1 MLRGIDR
8 KGKPMSPK
16 PARLLVL
23 ILLAPSGLFAQGV
36 PQEAAQGVAQQTLM
50 PMAEV
55 VRRAVDRDPGVRA
68 READREAARS
78 EIDRTRAERLPKLYL
93 STNAGAGQE
102 PNDLADVLLTGLTP
116 VAVTDPVTRSRLADL
131 SASRPYVIPAARL
144 ENMLFDGGQTGA
156 AIRSA
161 RLTADKAA
169 VDEGATREAEAYAA
183 ASNFL
188 NLAYDQAFSRYLEE
202 YEGVAELTAAAIR
215 DQAAAGRATDS
226 EALAAEAKLQAAKT
240 ALEDN
245 RDDLRLE
252 SSLLRQQAS
261 LPTETAFDTR
271 PLESRLVEAQAP
283 PNPLP
288 IQEEGGPGTSAAF
301 SPDKNADLQIA
312 SLDTRLQEEAVQTAR
327 ARRLPSVNL
336 VAEYGFAFSNLLFTF
351 RPGYDVGVQ
360 ANFPLFTS
368 HELEQSV
375 KTELYRADAARLRQE
390 KVAASLREEDLETS
404 AQGRKLARNSQAARS
419 QLAQAEENYRVARL
433 KYDQGAGSASNLMEG
448 AELLLSSRRQCLDL
462 ARSSL
467 LLHWTRLRM
476 QGELLGELK
485 GEGQLPK

>member
-1 MLRGIDR
+1 
-8 KGKPMSPK
+8 MSSR
-16 PARLLVL
+16 PARLLAL
-23 ILLAPSGLFAQGV
+23 ILLAPAPL
-36 PQEAAQGVAQQTLM
+36 VAQQTLM

-55 VRRAVDRDPGVRA
+55 IRRAVDRDPGVKA
-68 READREAARS
+68 REAERQAARS

-93 STNAGAGQE
+93 STNAGAGQM
-102 PNDLADVLLTGLTP
+102 PNDLADVLLTGLSP
-116 VAVTDPVTRSRLADL
+116 VAVTDPLTRSRLADL
-131 SASRPYVIPAARL
+131 SANRPYVIPAARL
-144 ENMLFDGGQTGA
+144 ENTLFDGGRTGA

-169 VDEGATREAEAYAA
+169 VDQAATREAEAYST

-202 YEGVAELTAAAIR
+202 YEGVTELTAAAIR

-226 EALAAEAKLQAAKT
+226 EALAAAAKLQAARA

-245 RDDLRLE
+245 RDDLLLA
-252 SSLLRQQAS
+252 SNLLRQQAS
-261 LPTETAFDTR
+261 LPAETAFDTR
-271 PLESRLVEAQAP
+271 SLESKLVEGVAP
-283 PNPLP
+283 EVP
-288 IQEEGGPGTSAAF
+288 AAF

-327 ARRLPSVNL
+327 ARRLPSLNL
-336 VAEYGFAFSNLLFTF
+336 VGEYGFAFSNLLFTF

-360 ANFPLFTS
+360 ATFPLFTS
-368 HELEQSV
+368 HELEQGV

-390 KVAASLREEDLETS
+390 KIAASLRQEDLETS
-404 AQGRKLARNSQAARS
+404 TQERKLARDSQAAQS

-448 AELLLSSRRQCLDL
+448 AELLLNSRRQCLDL
-462 ARSSL
+462 DRSSL
-467 LLHWTRLRM
+467 LLRWTRLRL
-476 QGELLGELK
+476 QGELLSELEGGE
-485 GEGQLPK
+485 QLPK

>member
-1 MLRGIDR
+1 
-8 KGKPMSPK
+8 MSSR
-16 PARLLVL
+16 PARLLAL
-23 ILLAPSGLFAQGV
+23 ILLAPAPL
-36 PQEAAQGVAQQTLM
+36 VAQQILM
-50 PMAEV
+50 PMAQV

-68 READREAARS
+68 REAERQAARS

-93 STNAGAGQE
+93 STNAGAGQM
-102 PNDLADVLLTGLTP
+102 PNDLADVLLTGLSP
-116 VAVTDPVTRSRLADL
+116 VAVTDPLTRSRLADL
-131 SASRPYVIPAARL
+131 SANRPYVIPAARL
-144 ENMLFDGGQTGA
+144 ENTLFDGGRTGA

-169 VDEGATREAEAYAA
+169 VDQGATRDAEAYAA

-202 YEGVAELTAAAIR
+202 YEGVSELTAAAIR

-226 EALAAEAKLQAAKT
+226 EALAAAAKLQAARA

-245 RDDLRLE
+245 RDDLLLA
-252 SSLLRQQAS
+252 SNLLRQQTG
-261 LPTETAFDTR
+261 LPSETAFDTR
-271 PLESRLVEAQAP
+271 PFESKLLESVAP
-283 PNPLP
+283 EVP
-288 IQEEGGPGTSAAF
+288 AAF

-327 ARRLPSVNL
+327 ARRLPSLNL
-336 VAEYGFAFSNLLFTF
+336 VGEYGFAFSNLLFTF

-360 ANFPLFTS
+360 ATVPLFTS
-368 HELEQSV
+368 HELEQGV

-390 KVAASLREEDLETS
+390 KIAASLQQEALETS
-404 AQGRKLARNSQAARS
+404 AQGRKLARDSEAAHS

-448 AELLLSSRRQCLDL
+448 AELLLNSRRQCLDL

-467 LLHWTRLRM
+467 LLRWTRLRL
-476 QGELLGELK
+476 QGELLSELEGGE
-485 GEGQLPK
+485 QLPK